1 MYEGPGAVAG
11 PGAAALHAHV
21 LQVVAGGEL
30 AAGEGLGPLQ
40 VELLQDPQTRSLH
53 PLAQRSAGA
62 CSTAVSGQ
70 GLSHTSVTY
79 EGVCGVLRV
88 LAGQLHAHRH
98 VDAAE
103 EELELGAAANQR

>member
-1 MYEGPGAVAG
+1 MIASHYLDFGDEISETVECLEGFSSVYEGPGAVAG

-30 AAGEGLGPLQ
+30 AAGQRLRPLQ

-53 PLAQRSAGA
+53 PLTQRSAGA

-70 GLSHTSVTY
+70 GVSHETKS
-79 EGVCGVLRV
+79 LK
-88 LAGQLHAHRH
+88 L
-98 VDAAE
+98 
-103 EELELGAAANQR
+103 